1 MDYVQSFQ
9 LNFSIII
16 CCSLLFVHIFSFF
29 TAIQETTM
37 EGYSKNHY
45 SLLHRNSFS
54 FKTIQEFSLAMMQ
67 NHRLIWKLINKMC
80 CSTIKSGV
88 MVVEQWGSAKDD
100 FDLGIYDC
108 RDLWFGKGV
117 GTHERVGKIF
127 FNWLRRWGFW
137 SFKFVSLK

>member
-29 TAIQETTM
+29 KAIQETSM
-37 EGYSKNHY
+37 EGYFENHY
-45 SLLHRNSFS
+45 SLLHHNSFS
-54 FKTIQEFSLAMMQ
+54 FKTIQEFSLAMLQ
-67 NHRLIWKLINKMC
+67 NHWLIWKLINKMC

-88 MVVEQWGSAKDD
+88 TVVEQWDSAKDD

-108 RDLWFGKGV
+108 RDFWFG
-117 GTHERVGKIF
+117 ERGWYAWESWEK
-127 FNWLRRWGFW
+127 NLLDWEDGGFLV
-137 SFKFVSLK
+137 F